1 MSLNPDQ
8 YNDMRSYIAR
18 RVPELA
24 KQGLARASLYG
35 GSDAEAVVPASR
47 EDLARRAKG
56 EWLLALYQAEGTK
69 VGALILQEVV
79 ADIYG
84 VDGQ

>member
-24 KQGLARASLYG
+24 KQDLARASLYG
-35 GSDAEAVVPASR
+35 GSDAVPASR